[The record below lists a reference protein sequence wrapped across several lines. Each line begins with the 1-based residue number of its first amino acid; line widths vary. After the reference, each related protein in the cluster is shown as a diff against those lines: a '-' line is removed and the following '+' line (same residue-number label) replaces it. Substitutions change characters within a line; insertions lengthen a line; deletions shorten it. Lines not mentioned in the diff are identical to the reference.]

1 MITGGQERMF
11 TDLPVN
17 QFLDALASKEP
28 VPGGGSGAALAGAL
42 GAALV
47 SMVANLTIGK
57 KGYESVE
64 QDMKEVLAQSEAIRA
79 ELPQLL
85 EADTHAYSQ
94 VMAAYRLPRGTEAE
108 KQAREVA
115 MQERLKGAAEVPLRI
130 AERCAQVVAVAL
142 PAAQK
147 GNKWA
152 VSDAGVG
159 ALLGEAAMRSALL
172 NVDINLAS
180 INDASYVADMRART
194 VELIANTAE
203 TKTRVMEIVHKTIG
217 GQ

>member
-1 MITGGQERMF
+1 MF
-11 TDLPVN
+11 TDLPVS

-57 KGYESVE
+57 KGYEAVE
-64 QDMKEVLAQSEAIRA
+64 QDMKEVLARSEAIRA

-85 EADTHAYSQ
+85 EADTRAYSE

-108 KQAREVA
+108 KQAREAA

-130 AERCAQVVAVAL
+130 AKRCAQVVAIAL

-194 VELIANTAE
+194 AELITSTAE